1 MDIKIGQ
8 KVKKLRME
16 SRLTLQELASRSSL
30 TKGFLSQ
37 LERDLTS
44 PSIATL
50 TQVLEVLDEDLSSFF
65 SKLERNKIIYS
76 KSDRVTIS
84 EGEGVPKVEVLVPG
98 AQNRN
103 MDVLLVDLDV
113 GQSTSKDK
121 IHEGEE
127 FGFVIKGK
135 IALHLDKKI
144 MKIFNGQC
152 FYFRSEASHY
162 VENVGKKRARLLWV
176 SSPPTF

>member
-8 KVKKLRME
+8 KIKRLRVG
-16 SRLTLQELASRSSL
+16 SSLTLQELASRSNL

-65 SKLERNKIIYS
+65 SKVERNKIVYS
-76 KSDRVTIS
+76 KSDRVAIS

-103 MDVLLVDLDV
+103 MDVVLVGLDV
-113 GQSTSKDK
+113 GQVTSEDK

-127 FGFVIKGK
+127 FGFVMTGK
-135 IALHLDKKI
+135 IALHLGKKI
-144 MKIFNGQC
+144 MRVSRGQS
-152 FYFRSEASHY
+152 FYFKAEVSHY
-162 VENVGKKRARLLWV
+162 IENVGKKRAEIFWV

>member
-8 KVKKLRME
+8 KIKRLRVE
-16 SRLTLQELASRSSL
+16 SGLTLQELASRSNL

-50 TQVLEVLDEDLSSFF
+50 TQILEVLDEDLSSFF
-65 SKLERNKIIYS
+65 SKLERNKIVYS
-76 KSDRVTIS
+76 KSDRVAIS
-84 EGEGVPKVEVLVPG
+84 EGEGVPKIEVLVPG
-98 AQNRN
+98 ATNRN
-103 MDVLLVDLDV
+103 MDALLVDLDV
-113 GQSTSKDK
+113 GQVTSKDK

-127 FGFVIKGK
+127 FGFVMTGK
-135 IALHLDKKI
+135 IALHLDKKV
-144 MKIFNGQC
+144 MKIFSGQC
-152 FYFRSEASHY
+152 FYFRSESSHY
-162 VENVGKKRARLLWV
+162 IENVGKKRARLLWV

>member
-8 KVKKLRME
+8 KIKRLRVE
-16 SRLTLQELASRSSL
+16 SRLTLQELASRSNL

-50 TQVLEVLDEDLSSFF
+50 TQILEVLDEDLSSFF
-65 SKLERNKIIYS
+65 SKVERNKIIYS
-76 KSDRVTIS
+76 KRDRIAIS

-103 MDVLLVDLDV
+103 MDVVLVDLDV
-113 GQSTSKDK
+113 GQATSEDK

-127 FGFVIKGK
+127 FGFVMAGK
-135 IALHLDKKI
+135 IALHLDKRV
-144 MKIFNGQC
+144 MKIFSGQC
-152 FYFRSEASHY
+152 FYFQSEASHY
-162 VENVGKKRARLLWV
+162 IENVGKKRAKLLWV